1 MGLRLVMNDVDEK
14 VEFETTD
21 VTAQFLWRAVG
32 LFVDDELPVGGS
44 AEVTNV
50 APQRLHLLVHHV
62 CWAVKGGGGSR
73 VGVVIK
79 LDKGNIGKY

>member
-62 CWAVKGGGGSR
+62 CGDRMMEGGWGEEGLTMLS
-73 VGVVIK
+73 
-79 LDKGNIGKY
+79 